1 MSQVSA
7 ASFADV
13 TPIESRR
20 SANSLLLPTAELVAV
35 LGLVEFDLWYLRG
48 TDSPLLHAMV
58 FSAIGLVIWC
68 SYQRRRKSEPS
79 ATPFLPAARAWAE
92 ATALTLAITL
102 VLIAAAWLLR
112 DLDEGF
118 RFYFRRRPFAEHFVW
133 LGVRFAGAVV
143 QQLGLQLLIGPAC
156 LEIVRS
162 RRGAVC
168 AAGLLFGILHLP
180 HPILVAVTMIVGSLW
195 VWLFQRS
202 GRLAPVVT
210 CHVVLSI
217 LAAGTLPRTVISDMD
232 IGEQALNQMIHP
244 RYICGE
250 NIREAVDLVK
260 SRAYF
265 DRQGGTGREF
275 VEGVYRDFLGRQPT
289 DDELDRWLTELSE
302 TSRARTARSI
312 FNSKQF
318 DAVHPR
324 SIARRLRVEY
334 ADDLASDNPRES
346 VRR

>member
-20 SANSLLLPTAELVAV
+20 SANSLLLPAVELVAV
-35 LGLVEFDLWYLRG
+35 LGLVEFHLWYLRG

-58 FSAIGLVIWC
+58 FSAIGLVIWFG
-68 SYQRRRKSEPS
+68 YQRRRKSEPS

-92 ATALTLAITL
+92 ATVLTLAITV
-102 VLIAAAWLLR
+102 VLLAAAWLLR

-118 RFYFRRRPFAEHFVW
+118 RFYFRRRPFAERFVW
-133 LGVRFAGAVV
+133 LGVRCAGAVV
-143 QQLGLQLLIGPAC
+143 QQLALQLLIGPAC

-162 RRGAVC
+162 RRVAVC

-180 HPILVAVTMIVGSLW
+180 QPILVAVTVIVGSLW

-202 GRLAPVVT
+202 GRLAPVMT
-210 CHVVLSI
+210 CHAVLSI
-217 LAAGTLPRTVISDMD
+217 LAAGTLPQAVISDMD
-232 IGEQALNQMIHP
+232 IGKQALKQMIHP
-244 RYICGE
+244 RYVCGE

-265 DRQGGTGREF
+265 DRQGGTGQEF
-275 VEGVYRDFLGRQPT
+275 IAGVYRDFLGRQPT
-289 DDELDRWLTELSE
+289 NEELERWLTKLSE

-312 FNSKQF
+312 FNSKKF
-318 DAVHPR
+318 DTVRTR

-334 ADDLASDNPRES
+334 TDDLALDNPRAS